1 MYSQKKS
8 LDELRRRD
16 STTLP
21 ETSIQILD
29 SVPDWLSVPSRIDRQ
44 SCQVVCWNS
53 ASSHT
58 HIALAPAGVS
68 RSYLNAVTAIRSI
81 VFESVIPRFRIAI
94 DSSRLPYTE
103 TWEKFRSLVLES
115 AIPQLKMAMGSP
127 TFFHTD
133 TARSIRSLILG
144 VVIPQLRT
152 LISSRRF
159 SCKEVMESV
168 RSLIFVDS
176 IRSLIFDSSFPQ
188 IAIVLGWPKI
198 SCTEVVNSVRSQIFD
213 PTLRKYIVIDVVLW
227 LGLKALAPGAILVV
241 QLIYQYGMLLG
252 KVLCR
257 PAIRVRS

>member
-16 STTLP
+16 GTTLS

-58 HIALAPAGVS
+58 HIALGSTGVS
-68 RSYLNAVTAIRSI
+68 NVVDSIRSI
-81 VFESVIPRFRIAI
+81 VFESAIPRFRMVM
-94 DSSRLPYTE
+94 DSSRLAYTE
-103 TWEKFRSLVLES
+103 NRDKIRSLVLES

-127 TFFHTD
+127 KFSYTVITH
-133 TARSIRSLILG
+133 SIRSFILHSA
-144 VVIPQLRT
+144 IPLLRT
-152 LISSRRF
+152 SIGSPKF
-159 SCKEVMESV
+159 SYKEAMESI

-176 IRSLIFDSSFPQ
+176 IRSIIIDPAFPQ
-188 IAIVLGWPKI
+188 LAIVSGWPKI
-198 SCTEVVNSVRSQIFD
+198 SYNEVANSIRSQIFD
-213 PTLRKYIVIDVVLW
+213 PTLRKYIVVDVVLW
-227 LGLKALAPGAILVV
+227 LGLKALAPGVILVA
-241 QLIYQYGMLLG
+241 QLIYQYGVLVV
-252 KVLCR
+252 KILCR